1 MDEKNESTIP
11 GGFIP
16 PNCGS
21 HVKHDF
27 GSCGRNLEDLYREK
41 ISNSIKIGFESLS
54 NSLVECALILSS
66 EDYAKSLV
74 EERKAK
80 KEKEEAKK
88 KEEEEKKKKTKE
100 ESEKFLNLYKE
111 KLKIRI
117 HSMNISDVEK
127 DEIIQ
132 SFTGSEPLK
141 ANSSRSVKTSISDI
155 SPFVKKAFCDT
166 IKEVKPEFGKMI
178 IGDSMNFDPMMLSL
192 IVPEGTLPPLT
203 FMALNLNDSKMPS
216 PDPFMFMMM
225 YGADQSKILPYLMM
239 KSNS

>member
-16 PNCGS
+16 PNWGS

-66 EDYAKSLV
+66 EDYAKSFV

-80 KEKEEAKK
+80 KEKEETKK

-141 ANSSRSVKTSISDI
+141 ANPSRSIKTSINDI

-192 IVPEGTLPPLT
+192 IVPEGTLLPPLT
-203 FMALNLNDSKMPS
+203 IMALNLNDSKMPS
-216 PDPFMFMMM
+216 PNPFMFMMM
-225 YGADQSKILPYLMM
+225 CGADKSKILPYL
-239 KSNS
+239 